1 MITCVADST
10 PPNAA
15 YEFHKKYLLNAT
27 GALVGSV
34 ALLDK
39 TLEGYFLSWHYKD
52 SQPTVYQIFN

>member
-39 TLEGYFLSWHYKD
+39 TLEGYFLS
-52 SQPTVYQIFN
+52 